1 MTHGRTLRNNVWT
14 LQALPPHVIA
24 RPLLPSHCRHPL
36 STIHCRPSTVVIHP
50 LSSICRRPST
60 VVIHCRP
67 SAVVHPPSS
76 TVVHL
81 PSSIH
86 CRHPLSS
93 ICRRP
98 STVAEEIGV
107 LLATHAQNRTK
118 PPKNVIVAEE
128 MAVSSATRTYTE
140 PGPGLGDLAGDKR
153 QDY

>member
-24 RPLLPSHCRHPL
+24 LPLLPSHCRHPL
-36 STIHCRPSTVVIHP
+36 STIHRRHP
-50 LSSICRRPST
+50 LSSSTVTEPLSPSTIHCRPST

-67 SAVVHPPSS
+67 S
-76 TVVHL
+76 TVVIQCRPSAVDHL
-81 PSSIH
+81 PST
-86 CRHPLSS
+86 

-98 STVAEEIGV
+98 SAVAEEMGV

-128 MAVSSATRTYTE
+128 MAVSSATMTYTE
-140 PGPGLGDLAGDKR
+140 PGPGLGDLAGDKL

>member
-1 MTHGRTLRNNVWT
+1 MVGLFETTSGRCK
-14 LQALPPHVIA
+14 HC
-24 RPLLPSHCRHPL
+24 LLTSSPGHCYRA
-36 STIHCRPSTVVIHP
+36 TVAIHYRPSTVDHP
-50 LSSICRRPST
+50 PSSS
-60 VVIHCRP
+60 IHCRP